1 MTGINI
7 PVISVSQVNRRIGT
21 MFSESE
27 QLNNIAV
34 RGELVDYKLYPQSG
48 HRYFT
53 LKDENSQLRGFFSK
67 FYASS
72 LKFAPKNGDK
82 VVCYGSVNVYEPR
95 GDYSLRCVKMEPD
108 GMGEQAVALEELKK
122 RLQQQGLFDQKREL
136 PAFPK
141 CVAVVTSDSGAA
153 VEDIK
158 KIISQRC
165 PVIKVIIIPAKVQ
178 GVGADLSVAEGIRRA
193 QSTDAEVIIFGR
205 GGGSSDDLSAFN
217 SEVIARAVYASR
229 IPTISAVGHQTD
241 VSIADLAAD
250 LRAATPTEAA
260 QCAVPDVHEYCR
272 QMEVTTNKIH
282 SDLMRRMA
290 ETERLLD
297 SRIALISA
305 LSPRNRLIDAERRL
319 DNAVTKIHGAMHAKL
334 ERTERTLMST
344 AGVISALD
352 PLGVLA
358 RGYSLTS
365 NDEGIVRSSS
375 QLKTGDDITVK
386 LSDGSVRA
394 TVNEILT

>member
-1 MTGINI
+1 M
-7 PVISVSQVNRRIGT
+7 
-21 MFSESE
+21 
-27 QLNNIAV
+27 
-34 RGELVDYKLYPQSG
+34 
-48 HRYFT
+48 
-53 LKDENSQLRGFFSK
+53 
-67 FYASS
+67 
-72 LKFAPKNGDK
+72 
-82 VVCYGSVNVYEPR
+82 
-95 GDYSLRCVKMEPD
+95 
-108 GMGEQAVALEELKK
+108 
-122 RLQQQGLFDQKREL
+122 
-136 PAFPK
+136 
-141 CVAVVTSDSGAA
+141 
-153 VEDIK
+153 
-158 KIISQRC
+158 
-165 PVIKVIIIPAKVQ
+165 
-178 GVGADLSVAEGIRRA
+178 
-193 QSTDAEVIIFGR
+193 
-205 GGGSSDDLSAFN
+205 
-217 SEVIARAVYASR
+217 YASR

-272 QMEVTTNKIH
+272 QMKVTTNKIH

-319 DNAVTKIHGAMHAKL
+319 DNAVTKIHDAMHAKL

>member
-7 PVISVSQVNRRIGT
+7 PVVSVSQVNRRIST
-21 MFSESE
+21 LFSESE

-53 LKDENSQLRGFFSK
+53 LKDESSQLRGFFSK

-72 LKFAPKNGDK
+72 LKFTPKNGDK
-82 VVCYGSVNVYEPR
+82 VVCYGSVSVYEPR

-122 RLQQQGLFDQKREL
+122 RLQQQGLFDQKCEL

-260 QCAVPDVHEYCR
+260 QRAVPDVHEFCR

-305 LSPRNRLIDAERRL
+305 LSPKNRIIDVERRL
-319 DNAVTKIHGAMHAKL
+319 DNAVTKIHNGMHTKL

-365 NDEGIVRSSS
+365 NGDGIVRSSS
-375 QLKTGDDITVK
+375 QLKTGDEITVK

-394 TVNEILT
+394 TVNDILT